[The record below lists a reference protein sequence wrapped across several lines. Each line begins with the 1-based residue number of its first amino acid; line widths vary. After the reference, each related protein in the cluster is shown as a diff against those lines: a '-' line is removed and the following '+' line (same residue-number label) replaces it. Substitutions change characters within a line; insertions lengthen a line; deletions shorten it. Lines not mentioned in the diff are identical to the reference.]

1 MATEL
6 KSYTIVP
13 DGLYVE
19 RKADQQLHSIV
30 EAMQRPGYVL
40 VSRQMGKTNLLLR
53 AKRKWENSRDLY
65 VYMDMSNID
74 ETEKE
79 CFQSLIDTAIDTHE
93 EVLGNLRERIQDL
106 RRINI
111 TKSPVQSHNEEL
123 RVLLSAIEGKLVFIL
138 DEIDSLTRTPF
149 SDNVFS
155 QIRSVYFSRINYP
168 VLEKLTYVL
177 SGVVEPTEIIKN
189 PKISPFNIGEKILL
203 DDFSHDE
210 YLSFIQKAGM
220 DTLGEAVLDRIYYWT
235 GGNPRMTWDVCYELQ
250 HKTNLTADTVDA
262 LVKKMYLTTFDKAP
276 VDTIRTL
283 VKEDRDLR
291 DAIIQLAYDKGD
303 TLSDKIKSKLYLAG
317 IVNYYDN
324 DVRIKNRIIKN
335 SLSLSWLQK
344 VEEEEKGL
352 LTYAIELHV
361 KGFYS
366 DSLDRF
372 ETYLKNND
380 FPEENAPY
388 YYYCM
393 GSCYYHL
400 KNYEKSLYFFTIS
413 PIERK
418 ASLHDYRNE
427 NFLSG
432 ADCLKLGKYADSLV
446 YFNNVMQGDERDWY
460 YYSSKLNSLAARTRL
475 SKDDAGKLA
484 EVENEYK
491 EILALPDTPGIYG
504 AKLYAAYQLAGML
517 SVKNKEESVK
527 FYDQALSL
535 SSDTD
540 KPRILSEKFYV
551 VADDAKPALLKEL
564 VASVEKIDSLT
575 DTLEPDKAL
584 GIDEDVLAKAFYII
598 YSYSHDSWDAV
609 KAKMVLLPYSY
620 GDSLFIIFQQSFNH
634 STELFG
640 EGASKLIVELY
651 DNLGSQEQRVSD
663 ENILDVYK
671 FYAFLHYNDKSAQE
685 YLNHLRNT
693 DNTDKNV
700 DSFGLLVVRTYA
712 WGLFEQK
719 KYRAIINELDWIPDC
734 YNDGIGHQD
743 AVPRALFE
751 YCLLMSYFTEG
762 DRTHAHDMAS
772 LILSHI
778 EDETKGTTERN
789 QDTLI
794 QVRDAARQVLA
805 RLRSREPVRSVKTFG
820 RNERVKV
827 RYLQTGNVE
836 IKKYKQVEDDIMRGR
851 CVVVEE

>member
-13 DGLYVE
+13 DSLYVE
-19 RKADQQLHSIV
+19 RKADLQLHSIV

-53 AKRKWENSRDLY
+53 AKRKWENSLDLY
-65 VYMDMSNID
+65 VYIDMSNID

-93 EVLGNLRERIQDL
+93 EVLGKVRERIKDL
-106 RRINI
+106 RRTNI
-111 TKSPVQSHNEEL
+111 TKSPVQAHNEEL
-123 RVLLSAIEGKLVFIL
+123 RVLLSAIQGKLVFIL
-138 DEIDSLTRTPF
+138 DEIDSLTRTAF

-210 YLSFIQKAGM
+210 YMSFVQKAGLETFG
-220 DTLGEAVLDRIYYWT
+220 DAVLDRIYYWT
-235 GGNPRMTWDVCYELQ
+235 DGNPRITWDVCYELQ
-250 HKTNLTADTVDA
+250 DKTDLTVEMVDT

-291 DAIIQLAYDKGD
+291 DAIIQLAYNKGN

-317 IVNYYDN
+317 IVNYDN
-324 DVRIKNRIIKN
+324 DVRIKNRIIKD
-335 SLSLSWLQK
+335 SLSLRWLQK

-352 LTYAIELHV
+352 LTYAIELHS
-361 KGFYS
+361 KGFYA

-388 YYYCM
+388 YYYYM

-400 KNYEKSLYFFTIS
+400 KNYKKSLHYFTIV
-413 PIERK
+413 PIDPK
-418 ASLHDYRNE
+418 TSLLDYRSE

-432 ADCLKLGKYADSLV
+432 ADCLKMGKYADSLA
-446 YFNNVMQGDERDWY
+446 YFNNVMNSEERDWY

-475 SKDDAGKLA
+475 SIGDAEKQS
-484 EVENEYK
+484 EVEKEYK
-491 EILALPDTPGIYG
+491 EILALPEEPGIDG
-504 AKLYAAYQLAGML
+504 VKLYAAYQLAGMF
-517 SVKNKEESVK
+517 SGKDNQESAK
-527 FYDQALSL
+527 LYDQALTLASE
-535 SSDTD
+535 TD

-551 VADDAKPALLKEL
+551 VTDDDKPALLKEL
-564 VASVEKIDSLT
+564 VASLEKIESLT

-584 GIDEDVLAKAFYII
+584 GIDEDALAKAFFII
-598 YSYSHDSWDAV
+598 YSYSHDSWNSV
-609 KAKMVLLPYSY
+609 RRKMELLPCTY
-620 GDSLFIIFQQSFNH
+620 GDGLFIIFQQSFNH
-634 STELFG
+634 TTELFG
-640 EGASKLIVELY
+640 EGASRLISELY
-651 DNLGSQEQRVSD
+651 NNLGSQEQSVSRK
-663 ENILDVYK
+663 NVLAVYK
-671 FYAFLHYNDKSAQE
+671 FNAFLRYTDDSARE
-685 YLNHLRNT
+685 YLIHLRNT
-693 DNTDKNV
+693 EENV

-719 KYRAIINELDWIPDC
+719 NYRSIINELDWIPDR
-734 YNDGIGHQD
+734 YNESISHQD
-743 AVPRALFE
+743 SVPRALFE
-751 YCLLMSYFTEG
+751 YCLLMSYFTIG
-762 DRTHAHDMAS
+762 DRVHAHDMAT
-772 LILSHI
+772 LILSYI
-778 EDETKGTTERN
+778 EEEIKLVSERN
-789 QDTLI
+789 KDTLT
-794 QVRDAARQVLA
+794 QVRDAALQILSM
-805 RLRSREPVRSVKTFG
+805 LRSREPIRNMKTYG
-820 RNERVKV
+820 RNEHVKV
-827 RYLQTGNVE
+827 KYLQSGRVE
-836 IKKYKQVEDDIMRGR
+836 VKKYKQVEDDLKNGFCI
-851 CVVVEE
+851 VIDE

>member
-13 DGLYVE
+13 DSLYVE
-19 RKADQQLHSIV
+19 RKADLQLHSII

-53 AKRKWENSRDLY
+53 AKRKCENSLDLY
-65 VYMDMSNID
+65 VYIDMSNIN

-93 EVLGNLRERIQDL
+93 EVLGKVRERIQDL
-106 RRINI
+106 RRTNI
-111 TKSPVQSHNEEL
+111 TKSPVQAHNEEL
-123 RVLLSAIEGKLVFIL
+123 RILLSAIEGKLVFIL
-138 DEIDSLTRTPF
+138 DEIDSLTRTAF

-210 YLSFIQKAGM
+210 YMNFVQKAGL
-220 DTLGEAVLDRIYYWT
+220 DILGAVVLDRIYYWT

-250 HKTNLTADTVDA
+250 HKTALTVELVDT

-291 DAIIQLAYDKGD
+291 DAIIQLAYNKGN

-324 DVRIKNRIIKN
+324 DVRIKNRIIKE
-335 SLSLSWLQK
+335 SLSLNWLQK

-352 LTYAIELHV
+352 LTYAIELHA

-388 YYYCM
+388 YYYYM

-400 KNYEKSLYFFTIS
+400 KNYEKSLHFFTIA
-413 PIERK
+413 PIAPK
-418 ASLHDYRNE
+418 TSLLDYRSE

-432 ADCLKLGKYADSLV
+432 ADCLKLGKYADSLA
-446 YFNNVMQGDERDWY
+446 YFNNVMNGEERDWY

-475 SKDDAGKLA
+475 CRGDADKLT
-484 EVENEYK
+484 EVEKEYK
-491 EILALPDTPGIYG
+491 EILALPEESGIG
-504 AKLYAAYQLAGML
+504 GVKLYAAYQLAGL
-517 SVKNKEESVK
+517 FSGKYNDESAK
-527 FYDQALSL
+527 LYDQALTL
-535 SSDTD
+535 ASDTD

-551 VADDAKPALLKEL
+551 VTDDDKPALLKEL
-564 VASVEKIDSLT
+564 VASVEKIESLT

-584 GIDEDVLAKAFYII
+584 GIDEDVLAKAFFII
-598 YSYSHDSWDAV
+598 YSYSHDSWDTV
-609 KAKMVLLPYSY
+609 RSKMELLPCTY
-620 GDSLFIIFQQSFNH
+620 GDGLFMIFQQSFNH
-634 STELFG
+634 TTDLFG
-640 EGASKLIVELY
+640 EGASRLILELY
-651 DNLGSQEQRVSD
+651 NNLSYQEQSVSD
-663 ENILDVYK
+663 ANVLEVYK
-671 FYAFLHYNDKSAQE
+671 YNAFLRYTDDSARE
-685 YLNHLRNT
+685 YLTHLRNT
-693 DNTDKNV
+693 EENV

-712 WGLFEQK
+712 WGLFGQK
-719 KYRAIINELDWIPDC
+719 NYKSIINELDWITDR
-734 YNDGIGHQD
+734 YNESISHQD
-743 AVPRALFE
+743 TVPRALFE
-751 YCLLMSYFTEG
+751 YCLLMSYFTIG
-762 DRTHAHDMAS
+762 DRIHAHDIAT
-772 LILSHI
+772 LILSYI
-778 EDETKGTTERN
+778 EDEIKLATERN
-789 QDTLI
+789 KDTLTQI
-794 QVRDAARQVLA
+794 RDAARQILSIF
-805 RLRSREPVRSVKTFG
+805 RSREPIRKVKTYG

-827 RYLQTGNVE
+827 RYLQSGSVE
-836 IKKYKQVEDDIMRGR
+836 IKKYKQVEDDLKKGR
-851 CVVVEE
+851 CVVVEEK